1 VLAGADLTHASLA
14 AATLSGGHVAGSLT
28 GARFEGASL
37 AGAALRAIEE
47 SRNVIF
53 DGADASGI
61 VFESCTMP
69 KASLRGA
76 NLTHSTF
83 RLFDLE
89 GVLFS
94 PSTVLN
100 GATFDRCDLIEPSL
114 DGVRMDYASFL
125 DAHFTDASFA
135 GAPRAMHR
143 APGVKLSIAMRE
155 TRDCRR
161 RVLPRCN
168 LRAVQPSR
176 RRSQPAH
183 GQRTY
188 ALPP

>member
-161 RVLPRCN
+161 RVLPLCI
-168 LRAVQPSR
+168 LRAVRVTARVR
-176 RRSQPAH
+176 RR
-183 GQRTY
+183 R
-188 ALPP
+188 

>member
-1 VLAGADLTHASLA
+1 
-14 AATLSGGHVAGSLT
+14 
-28 GARFEGASL
+28 
-37 AGAALRAIEE
+37 
-47 SRNVIF
+47 
-53 DGADASGI
+53 
-61 VFESCTMP
+61 MP

-135 GAPRAMHR
+135 GASFRGATFSACELLRGSGEGADFSYATLSGTDLIGVSLARALFR
-143 APGVKLSIAMRE
+143 G
-155 TRDCRR
+155 T
-161 RVLPRCN
+161 
-168 LRAVQPSR
+168 
-176 RRSQPAH
+176 
-183 GQRTY
+183 
-188 ALPP
+188 ALPNSQLNECYVDGADFTGATKLETVDLLGLVGSPVGLCNRPGLSCIVGGSLLAPPSPPV